1 MELLAEAQIGSN
13 LLRTENPDPKRMFPS
28 FTVLFPPFRVD
39 HNTFSSKND
48 RVRLFILPK
57 PLDKGSEFRS
67 SIMHRTDQLPEIV
80 KKRAKASETDERL
93 ITVKP

>member
-1 MELLAEAQIGSN
+1 MNRKRTNKKLLAEAQIGSN
-13 LLRTENPDPKRMFPS
+13 LLRTENADPKSMLSP
-28 FTVLFPPFRVD
+28 FTVLVTPFRVD

-67 SIMHRTDQLPEIV
+67 NTMH
-80 KKRAKASETDERL
+80 
-93 ITVKP
+93 